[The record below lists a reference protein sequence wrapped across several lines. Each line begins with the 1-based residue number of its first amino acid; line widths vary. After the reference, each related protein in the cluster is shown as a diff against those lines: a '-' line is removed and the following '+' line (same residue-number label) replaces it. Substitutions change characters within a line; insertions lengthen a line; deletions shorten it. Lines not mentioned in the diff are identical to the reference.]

1 MLQSLI
7 KKWEVS
13 LGEVKQLNI
22 VIIIL
27 PDWLQGDV
35 NSYEASYSF
44 LYSSTVKEHSI
55 LFY

>member
-1 MLQSLI
+1 MLHSLI

-35 NSYEASYSF
+35 NGYEAS
-44 LYSSTVKEHSI
+44 
-55 LFY
+55 